1 MDGEVWDDYSWIGCG
16 VRAFFGVGA
25 SGWFREDSEID
36 SSAWVMRGAEP
47 SGDFKFLHR
56 TRNDVMNYGM
66 RVGADALG
74 VRFAIGAQ
82 EGCSGRR
89 FVDFGFAP
97 ALCCGFPLE
106 LGEWDFFAFA
116 VGENGVE
123 PAAVIAA
130 ITVAAFFDH
139 EVEVIDSYEADF
151 DVDAFFIC

>member
-1 MDGEVWDDYSWIGCG
+1 VDGEVWDDYSWIGCG

-36 SSAWVMRGAEP
+36 SGTGVVRGAEP

-66 RVGADALG
+66 RVRADALG
-74 VRFAIGAQ
+74 VGFAIGAL
-82 EGCSGRR
+82 EWCSGRG

-106 LGEWDFFAFA
+106 LCEWDFLAFA
-116 VGENGVE
+116 VGEDRVE

-130 ITVAAFFDH
+130 VTVATFFDN
-139 EVEVIDSYEADF
+139 EVEVVDADEANF
-151 DVDAFFIC
+151 DVDAFFVC